1 MPSPEQADEL
11 EDVQPAETHSLH
23 CLTRKE
29 YQGERQAN
37 PSDNPPDFPAAVVD
51 AVEGHMLGHGTGSRN
66 GTQEKDS
73 QPSPSRPDAF
83 DHSLAGMSQRSRCM

>member
-1 MPSPEQADEL
+1 
-11 EDVQPAETHSLH
+11 
-23 CLTRKE
+23 
-29 YQGERQAN
+29 
-37 PSDNPPDFPAAVVD
+37 VD